1 MRQTLEEVAIL
12 VTADVTGLYPSIPY
26 SEGLEVLRKQYDKF
40 MYYKVHAEDI
50 IEMADFVLKNK
61 YLELLQA
68 INSPSIYLYFSVL
81 NWGRISQDAIYKTMG
96 VEMIHW
102 LCILY
107 LEGQWR
113 KLGKSLKDLN
123 GFHPKIKFTY
133 KKSKEKVN
141 FLEVAV
147 KIKNGRLNTDLYSKL
162 VNNHQQHYY
171 SLLSASWQIY
181 YLQRNFE
188 VKENFIRKKRSQV
201 PCTGCWRWVS

>member
-1 MRQTLEEVAIL
+1 
-12 VTADVTGLYPSIPY
+12 
-26 SEGLEVLRKQYDKF
+26 
-40 MYYKVHAEDI
+40 
-50 IEMADFVLKNK
+50 
-61 YLELLQA
+61 
-68 INSPSIYLYFSVL
+68 
-81 NWGRISQDAIYKTMG
+81 MG

-171 SLLSASWQIY
+171 SLLSALDKYIIY
-181 YLQRNFE
+181 KETLRLKRILSERKDLKSHVQDVEGGFLNRGYPQWFVEEQVDKVFKLSLEHPSKRK
-188 VKENFIRKKRSQV
+188 KENGIPLV
-201 PCTGCWRWVS
+201 VT